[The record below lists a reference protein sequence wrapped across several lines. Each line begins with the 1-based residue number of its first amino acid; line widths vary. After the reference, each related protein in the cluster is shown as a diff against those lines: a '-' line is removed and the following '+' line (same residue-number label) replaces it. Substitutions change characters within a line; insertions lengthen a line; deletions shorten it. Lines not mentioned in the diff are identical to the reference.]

1 MARITHVTLVDD
13 IDGSHAS
20 ETVFFSLDG
29 RHYDIDLSAENAAT
43 LRTRLAPFVAAA
55 RRGTRARQPRPTRAD
70 HSPVPCQNLDATRTT
85 CRFALQQGRR

>member
-1 MARITHVTLVDD
+1 MEGDRVARITHVTLVDD

-43 LRTRLAPFVAAA
+43 LRTRLPPSWPPPDEAPALDNRGRPAPTTA
-55 RRGTRARQPRPTRAD
+55 RLR
-70 HSPVPCQNLDATRTT
+70 
-85 CRFALQQGRR
+85 